1 MIPSDLKAESFA
13 AWSPGA
19 RALAVRY
26 LSLLRTMPL
35 SLLPSYLLQ
44 IESDDRLF
52 PAEQKQLASQLAA
65 LSAKPE
71 LMSSFAAIAVPQQAA
86 RIDWLAHPGLFIDEM
101 SRGLWQTHQIDAYHR
116 AAEELFAAMPLPPVA
131 SQAPAP
137 LLIAFLGRDAAP
149 SDYPLFVK
157 LRHSGTYLRHVDET
171 QASTYLMG
179 LLHQRAT
186 AHPEAYAHWYVDGGE
201 PWPFPPSPSRSP
213 DSLKCFTYP
222 ELTPLTDAVL
232 QTMKKA
238 VQDGW
243 GPELLADRM
252 RELKP
257 ASLDAGTVT
266 ADPRM
271 AHLFVTLL
279 TQGSGTQLY
288 STSFM
293 EAAGVEVIRR
303 AQPSTVML
311 RFAPRRKPASMND
324 MLDQRGQ
331 SLQTD
336 PEGSLIDADMALYY
350 AWLAMRK
357 LPGGEQASL
366 LALVEGQGQAFV
378 AGPAVTHGIESSSSV
393 TIPEMLAMIHA

>member
-1 MIPSDLKAESFA
+1 MIPSDLKVESFA
-13 AWSPGA
+13 AWAPGA
-19 RALAVRY
+19 RASAVRY

-44 IESDDRLF
+44 IESDDLLF

-116 AAEELFAAMPLPPVA
+116 AAEELFVAMPPPVA
-131 SQAPAP
+131 SQALAP
-137 LLIAFLGRDAAP
+137 LLIAVFGRDAAP

-157 LRHSGTYLRHVDET
+157 LRNSGTYLHKVDET
-171 QASTYLMG
+171 QASVHLME
-179 LLHQRAT
+179 LLQRRAT
-186 AHPEAYAHWYVDGGE
+186 AHSEAYAHWYVDGGE
-201 PWPFPPSPSRSP
+201 PWPQPVSQSS

-232 QTMKKA
+232 QTMKTA
-238 VQDGW
+238 VQNGW

-257 ASLDAGTVT
+257 ASLNAGAVT

-271 AHLFVTLL
+271 THLFVTLL

-331 SLQTD
+331 SLQMD
-336 PEGSLIDADMALYY
+336 PEGALIDADMALYY

-378 AGPAVTHGIESSSSV
+378 AGPAVTRGVESLSSV
-393 TIPEMLAMIHA
+393 TIPQMLAMIKS